1 MNHLIFSS
9 HEDEN
14 STTGVTTDLAHAL
27 CLPVQP
33 KDVIPRPEQGVKYF
47 VIDCRSPDQY
57 NSGHLSTAF
66 HLDCSLMLQDKTAFE
81 IAVDAL
87 LTVQKQAIDANSV
100 AGGNHLCFMGSGR
113 NEEDSYVY
121 MVVASFLQ
129 KNYKFVSLCT
139 GGFDA
144 LHDLLRRKH
153 QENFLADHD
162 PLKCSCCQSRSSS
175 SLSSRDSDSIG
186 SKFYSRESDSGQS
199 TSIFDKFSSAVKSKT
214 SEVKG
219 KLAEFVASRDK
230 YKGLSLFDDTND
242 EFNFDDIV
250 DEVDVEVNVDHWAS
264 EQEAIAV
271 FACREINQD
280 HTLHERLV

>member
-1 MNHLIFSS
+1 MFPLIFASVEGDTSS
-9 HEDEN
+9 
-14 STTGVTTDLAHAL
+14 TDLAHAL
-27 CLPVQP
+27 CLPVQV
-33 KDVIPRPEQGVKYF
+33 KDIIPRPEQSVKYF

-100 AGGNHLCFMGSGR
+100 AGGNHFCFLGSGR
-113 NEEDSYVY
+113 NDEDSYVY

-139 GGFDA
+139 GGYDA
-144 LHDLLRRKH
+144 LHDHLRRKH

-162 PLKCSCCQSRSSS
+162 PAKCSCCQSRSSS
-175 SLSSRDSDSIG
+175 SLSSRDSDSFA
-186 SKFYSRESDSGQS
+186 SKFYSHRESDSGQS
-199 TSIFDKFSSAVKSKT
+199 TSIFDKFSAAVKSKS

-219 KLAEFVASRDK
+219 KLAEFVSQRDK
-230 YKGLSLFDDTND
+230 YKGLSLFDDSND
-242 EFNFDDIV
+242 EYNFGDDIV
-250 DEVDVEVNVDHWAS
+250 DEIDEEVPVDQWATT
-264 EQEAIAV
+264 QESIAV
-271 FACREINQD
+271 FACRELNQD
-280 HTLHERLV
+280 HSLHER